1 MLKVSLATF
10 ALLLGASSARA
21 QSCSVLV
28 DDFTAIRTGSLPG
41 ETVVRDFNLLGG
53 DYGKSDGASLTYTID
68 TTAKHVELTA
78 GATENFWFAKF
89 DRDSC
94 FDLVTPKY
102 QAIVFDLVAPAGSDF
117 TMTLTQKTP
126 DCVDRAGANSDSV
139 YVPLT
144 KYITPNGQKQT
155 VTVPFSDFATN
166 LAGQPFDMVHLKDWT
181 IVGVKPVGTK
191 MQLSNLLLT
200 RACNGTLPSST
211 ASTVSAT
218 GTATSSL
225 PSTATGTATG
235 SVPVST
241 GIPSS
246 SAGAS
251 SSSTKTATATET
263 PKTPGSNVTSGA
275 SGLGANGV
283 LIAAAAL
290 GVAVAL

>member
-1 MLKVSLATF
+1 MFKVSLATF

-78 GATENFWFAKF
+78 GAAENFWFAKF

-94 FDLVTPKY
+94 FDLVAPQY

-126 DCVDRAGANSDSV
+126 DCKDRAGANSDSV

-155 VTVPFSDFATN
+155 VTVPFADFKNN

-225 PSTATGTATG
+225 PSTTIATG
-235 SVPVST
+235 SVPAST
-241 GIPSS
+241 GTSSPST
-246 SAGAS
+246 GAS
-251 SSSTKTATATET
+251 STSTKSATATDT
-263 PKTPGSNVTSGA
+263 PKAPGSNVTSGA
-275 SGLGANGV
+275 SGLGASGV

-290 GVAVAL
+290 GVAAAL